1 MIIYHG
7 SDKIVTKPLF
17 GYGKRTNDYG
27 SGFYTTENLEIAKEW
42 GCQENENGFVN
53 MYEIDLDG
61 LKILNLNSSKYNILN
76 WLAILVKNRT
86 FSSTSLMM
94 KEAKQYLLDNF
105 LIDTSNYDVIIGYRA
120 DDSYFSFARDFLSN
134 TISLEK
140 LKKAMKLGKL
150 GTQVF
155 IQSKKAFDK
164 LTFIKYYNVDWKE
177 YYSKK
182 VKRDINARKKY
193 LECKQSITKGIYIL
207 NIMKEEMKQN
217 DPRLFM

>member
-1 MIIYHG
+1 MRVNLI
-7 SDKIVTKPLF
+7 SKP
-17 GYGKRTNDYG
+17 R
-27 SGFYTTENLEIAKEW
+27 A
-42 GCQENENGFVN
+42 
-53 MYEIDLDG
+53 
-61 LKILNLNSSKYNILN
+61 NSSKYNILN

-140 LKKAMKLGKL
+140 LKNAMKLGKL

-177 YYSKK
+177 YYNKK

-193 LECKQSITKGIYIL
+193 LECKQSITNGIYIL
-207 NIMKEEMKQN
+207 NIMQQEMKQN